1 MEMILKT
8 FAGTLIVGASLV
20 VLSFATCAQSKEA
33 AYCSAL
39 IDRYQTYLRS
49 TGRHVGVDQDT
60 AKLATDQCKAGDT
73 GSGIPA
79 LEGMLKEAGIGLP
92 TRG

>member
-1 MEMILKT
+1 MILKV
-8 FAGTLIVGASLV
+8 FAGTLIVGASIAL
-20 VLSFATCAQSKEA
+20 LSAAFAQSKEA

-49 TGRHVGVDQDT
+49 TGRHVGVDQDA

-92 TRG
+92 THG